1 MMEAGDLD
9 LMDAFDADDIVAA
22 IEEERLRRE
31 MKNRRFS
38 ETLSEAAQEAMR
50 LEMQESAALRHK
62 TSLSEVIHEPTQ
74 AEIPPGSP
82 NGVALDEE
90 AFVAETKDVVPGKE
104 DCEEEDDV
112 FCEGEGIVVKNTD
125 IKMN

>member
-1 MMEAGDLD
+1 METGD

-22 IEEERLRRE
+22 IEEERTRRE
-31 MKNRRFS
+31 MRNRRFS

-62 TSLSEVIHEPTQ
+62 SSLSEIIYEPTQ

-82 NGVALDEE
+82 NGVAADEE
-90 AFVAETKDVVPGKE
+90 AFVAEKNISYG
-104 DCEEEDDV
+104 EEQDDV
-112 FCEGEGIVVKNTD
+112 FCEKD
-125 IKMN
+125 KMSVEKH

>member
-1 MMEAGDLD
+1 MEPGD

-62 TSLSEVIHEPTQ
+62 SSLSEIIYEPTQ

-82 NGVALDEE
+82 NGVASDEE
-90 AFVAETKDVVPGKE
+90 AFVAEIKNISG
-104 DCEEEDDV
+104 EEQDDV
-112 FCEGEGIVVKNTD
+112 FFGDDQIDVKAH
-125 IKMN
+125 